1 MAGINT
7 CSSLLL
13 LPLPYSCSS
22 LYYSLMFRNTLP
34 TGGRCTCQIW
44 RVIHFLTTLR
54 PSIYPYRTVSLVLR
68 ALTVR
73 YTDQPSPVT
82 VPWLYGRIPYTVR
95 CEALNPR

>member
-34 TGGRCTCQIW
+34 TGGRCTCQIC
-44 RVIHFLTTLR
+44 
-54 PSIYPYRTVSLVLR
+54 LVLR

-95 CEALNPR
+95 CEALITIETLLPPSIIST